1 MKKTIA
7 LVLCLLMVVSLAAC
21 GGQATADESSA
32 SAEQTET
39 AEPTTEETTQQEES
53 SEPVETEPAFDT
65 SWASNDFEKLI
76 PQPPFEGWSG
86 EKTSDNIYKM
96 ETSQAN
102 ADGSGTYYDTWAVY
116 IQTLNDCGFVVKGDT
131 YNSEGTDS
139 NGNKVELQCGDGHA
153 WITIYTA
160 MTDQAFDTSWAGDE
174 YVMPIPEP
182 PFAYEVNVDGTAV
195 EIRSTNGGKDGDV
208 THQSILDYCEELK
221 NAGFTLNLTENE
233 IGERYGRT
241 CYEFSAS
248 DAAGNNV
255 NLIDDGGEVI
265 IFASLT
271 KTSSETNTEENNVK
285 EESEDT
291 ILKFGNA
298 MLPDLEW
305 TCEETEEP
313 NGNKYLI
320 YETENAPQNVIE
332 DFVEQLKVAGYTL
345 YEESVDED
353 GNWYF
358 WGISNDVTEGSANI
372 NFSSKYSTCQIYIFG
387 DF

>member
-53 SEPVETEPAFDT
+53 SEPVETEPVETEPAFDT

-102 ADGSGTYYDTWAVY
+102 ADGSGTYYDTWAAY

-153 WITIYTA
+153 WITIIKAASISAADDSSLPEIPALPEGDWEREQFNDITYI
-160 MTDQAFDTSWAGDE
+160 MTIDEIDYADIEKYIETLSSENFTIIEIESDSGTYCEYQAEKNVGDSSLRINIQ
-174 YVMPIPEP
+174 YGT
-182 PFAYEVNVDGTAV
+182 DGTNCRVAV
-195 EIRSTNGGKDGDV
+195 MK
-208 THQSILDYCEELK
+208 K
-221 NAGFTLNLTENE
+221 
-233 IGERYGRT
+233 
-241 CYEFSAS
+241 
-248 DAAGNNV
+248 
-255 NLIDDGGEVI
+255 
-265 IFASLT
+265 
-271 KTSSETNTEENNVK
+271 
-285 EESEDT
+285 
-291 ILKFGNA
+291 
-298 MLPDLEW
+298 
-305 TCEETEEP
+305 
-313 NGNKYLI
+313 
-320 YETENAPQNVIE
+320 
-332 DFVEQLKVAGYTL
+332 
-345 YEESVDED
+345 
-353 GNWYF
+353 
-358 WGISNDVTEGSANI
+358 
-372 NFSSKYSTCQIYIFG
+372 
-387 DF
+387 